1 MRITHF
7 ETLMANAGLRN
18 YLFIRLHTDTGLTGI
33 GEASLEWQE
42 KTVETLCHEWVGE
55 RVVGR
60 DPFDI
65 EAIIGAMIR
74 DQYQGGATVMTA
86 ISGFEIALWDIV
98 GKACG
103 QPVYRLLGGRCQRR
117 IPAYA
122 NGWYGGARTPG
133 EYAQRAREVVAMG
146 YRAMKFDPFGVA
158 WKDMSPAEVEG
169 AVDLV
174 AAVREAVGP
183 HVGLMIEVHGRLSVD
198 GALDVMRRLN
208 RFNPAWYEE
217 PVAADNLDLL
227 AEVKRRSENMAWA
240 GMGDQDRGCA
250 LIAAGERLYT
260 VADFYR
266 LTTLRAADV
275 VQMDVAHC
283 GGILI
288 SKKVAAMAAARDMRI
303 SPHCSVGPVALA
315 AALHVDAS
323 TPNFMIQEA
332 FAEFDVPW
340 RNALVRGWNP
350 ISNGELTLPDTPGL
364 GIDIDD
370 DEIAR
375 HPYVKNPFPS
385 LWDGDWLTHF
395 TQTA

>member
-1 MRITHF
+1 MRITRF

-55 RVVGR
+55 RVLGC

-65 EAIIGAMIR
+65 EAVVGGMIR
-74 DQYQGGATVMTA
+74 DQYQGGATIMTA

-103 QPVYRLLGGRCQRR
+103 QPVYRLLGGRCHRR

-122 NGWYGGARTPG
+122 NGWYGGMRTPR
-133 EYAQRAREVVAMG
+133 EYAQRAREVAAMG

-158 WKDMSPAEVEG
+158 WKDMTKDEIEG

-183 HVGLMIEVHGRLSVD
+183 RVGLMIEAHGRLSVD
-198 GALDVMRRLN
+198 GALDVMRRLD
-208 RFNPAWYEE
+208 RFDPVWYEE
-217 PVAADNLDLL
+217 PVAPENLDLL
-227 AEVKRRSENMAWA
+227 AEVKRRS
-240 GMGDQDRGCA
+240 DSDRHSA
-250 LIAAGERLYT
+250 RIAAGERLYT
-260 VADFYR
+260 MADFYR
-266 LTTLRAADV
+266 LTALRAADV

-283 GGILI
+283 GGILV
-288 SKKVAAMAAARDMRI
+288 SKKIAAMAAAQDMRI

-350 ISNGELTLPDTPGL
+350 IRDGEFTPGVLDAPGL
-364 GIDIDD
+364 GLDIDD
-370 DEIAR
+370 EEIAK

-395 TQTA
+395 TQNE